1 MPTERPSGHSGT
13 ERPSRIRTRTFHP
26 MAVTML
32 TATLMSSGPAV
43 TRFGVTKRVI
53 GYTPESSDTVVEI
66 ECGVGRLTRVIAA
79 EVGRVIALDI
89 SEKMLAIARQANLP
103 NVDFRVAQGFALPGI
118 QDKWVDLSLGYCV
131 FQHLPSRT
139 ALKSYLSEMHR
150 VTKAGEMVA
159 FTLTPRD
166 WRTWLL
172 PLCALE
178 LTCENAYRA
187 KAQKVSTGKNG

>member
-1 MPTERPSGHSGT
+1 MCLQIRPSLLLPLLAVRSIYIAHAYGKT
-13 ERPSRIRTRTFHP
+13 IRSFWNR
-26 MAVTML
+26 
-32 TATLMSSGPAV
+32 
-43 TRFGVTKRVI
+43 
-53 GYTPESSDTVVEI
+53 
-66 ECGVGRLTRVIAA
+66 AA
-79 EVGRVIALDI
+79 EQNPHSYVSSYGSYDADRNLDEFWA
-89 SEKMLAIARQANLP
+89 SGHAIARQANLP

-150 VTKAGEMVA
+150 VTKAGGMVA